1 MIEAA
6 FSLMI
11 AIRQSDNV
19 VTLINVF
26 SCEPA
31 NQQALVDAWIKAT
44 EERLGKLPGIISA
57 SLHKSKDGTR
67 VVNYAQLKT
76 SENWEKLLEVGK
88 SSYFAETGRFGRPDA
103 HLYEVCYQL
112 DRTKE

>member
-44 EERLGKLPGIISA
+44 EERLGKLP
-57 SLHKSKDGTR
+57 
-67 VVNYAQLKT
+67 
-76 SENWEKLLEVGK
+76 
-88 SSYFAETGRFGRPDA
+88 
-103 HLYEVCYQL
+103 
-112 DRTKE
+112 